1 MNDSFIGVSGNGAT
15 HRAERNECRHINGR
29 PGREKIGRDL
39 EQTMDEGGGWS
50 DGGSSSLKRR
60 KIDPPTAETEAEAE
74 EVIYS
79 APEEEAP
86 SSLSATTTST
96 KSSRSSS
103 LSPPPDEEEG
113 DEEDEGVDVDVEVPL
128 RRLVP
133 PPNPDDWSA
142 VVARARSHPRE
153 AAESYFDPA
162 TPPFV
167 DRDDDPR
174 AASAC
179 HRCRPL
185 HAMLLHDPPPP
196 AVEAV
201 LRAHPEAVLDATTFG
216 GTTAL
221 RIAAERTPGAGGV
234 GPALPPRLQ
243 VLRLLLVA
251 ELAMAKKG
259 ERERER
265 RRLRRR
271 GGGGD
276 AAGMRALLL
285 VRAATTTGD
294 GAAMSDPTR
303 IQSPSSVTI
312 RSAG

>member
-1 MNDSFIGVSGNGAT
+1 
-15 HRAERNECRHINGR
+15 
-29 PGREKIGRDL
+29 
-39 EQTMDEGGGWS
+39 MDEGGGWS

-113 DEEDEGVDVDVEVPL
+113 DDEDEGVDVDVEVPL

-142 VVARARSHPRE
+142 VIARARSHPRE

-234 GPALPPRLQ
+234 GPALPPRLR

-251 ELAMAKKG
+251 ELAMARKG
-259 ERERER
+259 ERER

-271 GGGGD
+271 GGGTLRGCVPFSLSGRRRRRGTGPRCRIRREFSRLLRSQSDQLDDRAERARQDRRD
-276 AAGMRALLL
+276 AAEMVPRRGLPKAEEL
-285 VRAATTTGD
+285 
-294 GAAMSDPTR
+294 
-303 IQSPSSVTI
+303 SPPLSV
-312 RSAG
+312 G